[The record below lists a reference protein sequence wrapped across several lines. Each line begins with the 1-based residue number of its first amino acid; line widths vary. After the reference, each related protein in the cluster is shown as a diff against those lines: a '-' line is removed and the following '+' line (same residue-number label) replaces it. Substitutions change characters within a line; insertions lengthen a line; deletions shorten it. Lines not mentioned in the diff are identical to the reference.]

1 MHPLHILWAILAGF
15 VIGLL
20 ARLLMPGPDPMGF
33 LLTTALGIGGSLVGG
48 FIGGLVSKPKEGAPF
63 HPAGFLMSVVGAVIL
78 LFLWRHIG

>member
-1 MHPLHILWAILAGF
+1 MHPLHILWAILTGF

-20 ARLLMPGPDPMGF
+20 ARAIMPGADHMGF

-48 FIGGLVSKPKEGAPF
+48 FVGGLVSKPKEGAPF

-78 LFLWRHIG
+78 LFLWRQVL

>member
-1 MHPLHILWAILAGF
+1 MHPLHILWALLTGF

-20 ARLLMPGPDPMGF
+20 ARVVMPGADHMGF

>member
-1 MHPLHILWAILAGF
+1 MHPLHILWAILTGF

-20 ARLLMPGPDPMGF
+20 ARAIMPGADHMGF

-48 FIGGLVSKPKEGAPF
+48 FVGGLVSKPKEGAPF

-78 LFLWRHIG
+78 LFLWRHVL

>member
-1 MHPLHILWAILAGF
+1 MHPLHILWAILTGF

-20 ARLLMPGPDPMGF
+20 ARLLMPGSDPMGF

-48 FIGGLVSKPKEGAPF
+48 FIGGIVSKPKEGAAF

>member
-20 ARLLMPGPDPMGF
+20 ARLLMPGPDSMGF

-48 FIGGLVSKPKEGAPF
+48 FIGALVSKPEEGAPF
-63 HPAGFLMSVVGAVIL
+63 HPAGFLMSLVGAVIL

>member
-1 MHPLHILWAILAGF
+1 MHPLHILWAILVGF

-20 ARLLMPGPDPMGF
+20 ARLLMPGPDSMGF

>member
-1 MHPLHILWAILAGF
+1 MHPLHILWAILTGF

-20 ARLLMPGPDPMGF
+20 ARVIMPGAGPMGF

-48 FIGGLVSKPKEGAPF
+48 FIGSLISKPKEGAPF

>member
-1 MHPLHILWAILAGF
+1 MHPLHILWAVLTGF

-20 ARLLMPGPDPMGF
+20 ARAIMPGADPMGF

-48 FIGGLVSKPKEGAPF
+48 FVGGLVSKPKEGAPF

-78 LFLWRHIG
+78 LFLWRHVL